1 MDTGKEMAMKCVET
15 GVINSNTLKDVEV
28 LQREIQLYKTL
39 KHDRI
44 VNYYGTLQDQKS
56 ISIFMEYMEGVI

>member
-1 MDTGKEMAMKCVET
+1 MKCVET

>member
-1 MDTGKEMAMKCVET
+1 MAMKCVET

>member
-1 MDTGKEMAMKCVET
+1 MKFVET

>member
-1 MDTGKEMAMKCVET
+1 MKCVET

-44 VNYYGTLQDQKS
+44 VNYYGTLKDQKS